1 MSTENKPTNQKLLA
15 KLQQAQRLLDEC
27 IAGLQGQPHK
37 STRTLVP
44 APRPKGVTAHRDLDF
59 EVHERAFIKAHAR
72 ELSGSKKFVLLL
84 AYLAKGQAGKEVQL
98 KDIENHWNKMTA
110 PNLLDGNFNR
120 FYTNSAKENGWVNTK
135 KQGVYILRPQW
146 RDILANE

>member
-1 MSTENKPTNQKLLA
+1 MSA
-15 KLQQAQRLLDEC
+15 LLDC
-27 IAGLQGQPHK
+27 KASRGIGPRGLWRPLRG
-37 STRTLVP
+37 
-44 APRPKGVTAHRDLDF
+44 APREYPTHRDLDF
-59 EVHERAFIKAHAR
+59 EVHERVFIKRHAR
-72 ELSGSKKFVLLL
+72 QLSGPEKFVLLL

-120 FYTNSAKENGWVNTK
+120 FYTSCAKENGWVNTK